1 MRSRTPAAPA
11 IRFKCDESQGDH
23 LRELVLTKMSA
34 TGPVIDEDNVERQ
47 RQARWFADA
56 KAGLNHELER
66 TLGSRPPQD
75 WKGHAYEWIHLKG
88 QDERTAFSAAAV
100 AGQLHTVKLLA
111 ERGANVLD
119 VDLANE
125 TALHAAACN
134 GHIEVMTWLVEH
146 GVPIDAQSKTGATP
160 LLCAVHRGHQNA
172 VLQLLRAKAAVDLA
186 DDHMTT
192 PLILAARENRVE
204 IAQHL
209 LRYGASMHA
218 ADSTQ
223 ETPLTYAQGSMRTL
237 LWTTSAT
244 RGDVAGLRRLLAHQ
258 VGGRGDDPCMQA
270 LTTALSLHRLAGGV
284 TMLGRSWVGRSTS
297 LRDRTCTSSACT
309 AYCAI
314 ARTGAVRRGSLWQ
327 CRRAS
332 SGWLSFCF
340 LR

>member
-1 MRSRTPAAPA
+1 MAA
-11 IRFKCDESQGDH
+11 
-23 LRELVLTKMSA
+23 ELVA
-34 TGPVIDEDNVERQ
+34 VVDEDNVERQ

-88 QDERTAFSAAAV
+88 QHERTAFHAAAE
-100 AGQLHTVKLLA
+100 AGQLHTVELLA

-134 GHIEVMTWLVEH
+134 GHIDVMAWLVEH
-146 GVPIDAQSKTGATP
+146 GVPVDSQSKTGATP
-160 LLCAVHRGHQNA
+160 LLCAVRCGHQNA
-172 VLQLLRAKAAVDLA
+172 VLHLLRAKAAVDLG
-186 DDHMTT
+186 DDHMKT

-204 IAQHL
+204 IAQLL

-244 RGDVAGLRRLLAHQ
+244 RGDLAGLRQLLACQ
-258 VGGRGDDPCMQA
+258 VGGRGGDSHTNPSQRGGDSHPNPSQRGGDPWKELGRA
-270 LTTALSLHRLAGGV
+270 LYHPQGQDLHKLGLHRLLCNCRDGRGASALSLAV
-284 TMLGRSWVGRSTS
+284 Q
-297 LRDRTCTSSACT
+297 
-309 AYCAI
+309 
-314 ARTGAVRRGSLWQ
+314 AR
-327 CRRAS
+327 
-332 SGWLSFCF
+332 
-340 LR
+340 